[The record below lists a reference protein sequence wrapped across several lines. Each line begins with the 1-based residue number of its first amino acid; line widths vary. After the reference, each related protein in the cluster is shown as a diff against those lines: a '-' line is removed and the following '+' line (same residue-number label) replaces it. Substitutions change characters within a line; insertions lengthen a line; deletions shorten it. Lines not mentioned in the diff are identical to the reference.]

1 VVSFSEQRIIIAG
14 DSRAAIIWNGT
25 ENARSLDD
33 NTCKITPTD
42 GNAVFAATGFE
53 GTPGDDWSTYS
64 EAQRAVAGTPH
75 GTWMDTMTGG
85 TALDHWATYL
95 VRDIDGSFTPSQLSS
110 ITSATNGNMAFGILA
125 GMNRAGR
132 AWVDIARID
141 YQDGSL
147 VPRVGEFERRAPT
160 SYAAFGKTDVFHEF
174 FDGKSKR
181 ALAERASWNRMKAAS
196 PSYDRFKTRR
206 LVELTIK
213 YERSNLVGGPID
225 EIEIDGSGIHWLQV
239 KPACAAGIESRQQ
252 RVAR

>member
-125 GMNRAGR
+125 GMNRAGS
-132 AWVDIARID
+132 AWVDIA
-141 YQDGSL
+141 
-147 VPRVGEFERRAPT
+147 